1 MPYSQS
7 WRTIWGKGVGG
18 CHLWLDW
25 AAEKSIQRHFQSF
38 QRNQALGEISKCWS
52 FEPGFQTSCF
62 NSIHNKVFLSS
73 YLKHIEKN
81 TPKCEGQSLFL
92 PHFQHHRDPCRAPC
106 PAPDSWISL
115 TFLIDWIGGKANECS
130 YQYILLTLQTKQILW
145 QGVRWIKPAL
155 PQESTE
161 KLWKVWRPRPKQ
173 SLSEDFLCCASNT
186 SSTILFIDLLT
197 ISAFFNISGFF
208 K

>member
-1 MPYSQS
+1 MEAGPSFFHLAGVCFPIPSNNSRFLSLYVAQAVPYSQS

-38 QRNQALGEISKCWS
+38 QRNQALGEISKYWS

-92 PHFQHHRDPCRAPC
+92 PHFQHHRDPCRAP
-106 PAPDSWISL
+106 
-115 TFLIDWIGGKANECS
+115 
-130 YQYILLTLQTKQILW
+130 TLHQTPGYHW
-145 QGVRWIKPAL
+145 HFW
-155 PQESTE
+155 
-161 KLWKVWRPRPKQ
+161 
-173 SLSEDFLCCASNT
+173 
-186 SSTILFIDLLT
+186 
-197 ISAFFNISGFF
+197 
-208 K
+208 